1 LTPILVGVLC
11 ILVASA
17 FAVWQLRA
25 DGGAI
30 DSGDAVEIARD
41 GLQRRA
47 CGATLQ
53 LHDVDSTRVSVTYR
67 EDLRAYVVD
76 FALQGAGE
84 IRPSLWAAGCYVV
97 VDERSRQVREAYAY
111 ER

>member
-1 LTPILVGVLC
+1 MLVGVLC
-11 ILVASA
+11 MLVASA
-17 FAVWQLRA
+17 FAASRLRPA
-25 DGGAI
+25 SGVV

-41 GLQRRA
+41 NLQSSA
-47 CGATLQ
+47 CETTPHLE
-53 LHDVDSTRVSVTYR
+53 DVDTTRVAVTYR

-84 IRPSLWAAGCYVV
+84 IRPGLWAAGCCVV
-97 VDERSRQVREAYAY
+97 VDERSGEVREAYAY